1 MTLGRSMKRLVT
13 RAADDATV
21 IEASHREPDHFA
33 ILFERHAPHIH
44 RYLTRRVGEQAADD
58 LVADTF
64 LVAFD
69 KRRAYDARYRDARPW
84 LYGIATILVGQ
95 HRRQEVRQFRLRQA
109 AGPDPALPDYS
120 ERTVAN
126 VTAQSL
132 RPVLDEALTGLSD
145 QDRDVLLL
153 IAWEQLSY
161 PEVAR
166 ALGIPPGTVGS
177 RLHRARAQV
186 RAALANTPAAATYK
200 EIVTNE

>member
-1 MTLGRSMKRLVT
+1 
-13 RAADDATV
+13 
-21 IEASHREPDHFA
+21 
-33 ILFERHAPHIH
+33 
-44 RYLTRRVGEQAADD
+44 
-58 LVADTF
+58 
-64 LVAFD
+64 
-69 KRRAYDARYRDARPW
+69 
-84 LYGIATILVGQ
+84 
-95 HRRQEVRQFRLRQA
+95 
-109 AGPDPALPDYS
+109 
-120 ERTVAN
+120 
-126 VTAQSL
+126 VTARSL